1 MDSSAPQKTHYDKTY
16 LDWPFLTPDH
26 KKMALELD
34 LWCAENLQ
42 DISHDRA
49 DADAACKMLVRR
61 LGDAG
66 WLRYAVPKAYGG
78 MMDTLDVRS
87 LCLLRETLA
96 RYDGLADFAF
106 AMQGLG
112 SGTLS
117 LFGSEDQKQTYLTAV
132 GRGDKIAAFAL
143 SEPHAG
149 SDVAAMSTSFREEGD
164 MLVLNGCKT
173 WISNGGIADY
183 YTVFARE
190 EGTSGSKGIS
200 AIIVDAT
207 APGLEIVEKIEVT
220 APHPLGKLQFTDC
233 RVPKSALIGERGRGF
248 KYAMAT
254 LDVFRTTVGAASM
267 GFAKRAMDEAMRRA
281 TSREMFGAPMTNLQ
295 IIQSKLGDMALNID
309 ASALLIYRAAWVKDC
324 VAERVTREAAMA
336 KLYATEA
343 AQKIIDDAIQVF
355 GGQGVVFG
363 ETVEKLYREV
373 RSLRIYEGASE
384 VQKIIIAGQALIPY
398 HLKD

>member
-1 MDSSAPQKTHYDKTY
+1 MDQTY
-16 LDWPFLTPDH
+16 LDWPFLDAHH
-26 KKMALELD
+26 KTLALELD
-34 LWCAENLQ
+34 AWCTENLT
-42 DISHDRA
+42 DISHERE
-49 DADAACKMLVRR
+49 DADQMCQTLVSK
-61 LGDAG
+61 LGAAG

-78 MMDTLDVRS
+78 AHDKLDVRS
-87 LCLLRETLA
+87 LCLIRETLA
-96 RYDGLADFAF
+96 RHDGLADFAF

-112 SGTLS
+112 SGTIS
-117 LFGSEDQKQTYLTAV
+117 LFGSEDQKTEYLTAV
-132 GRGDKIAAFAL
+132 GQGDKIAAFAL
-143 SEPHAG
+143 SEPDAG
-149 SDVAAMSTSFREEGD
+149 SDVAAMATSFREDGD
-164 MLVLNGCKT
+164 ELVLNGCKT

-207 APGLEIVEKIEVT
+207 TTGLEIAEKIEVT
-220 APHPLGKLQFTDC
+220 APHPLAKLKFTEC
-233 RVPKSALIGERGRGF
+233 RVPKSALIGEQGRGF

-254 LDVFRTTVGAASM
+254 LDIFRTTVGAASM
-267 GFAKRAMDEAMRRA
+267 GFAKRAMHEAMKRA
-281 TSREMFGAPMTNLQ
+281 TSRHIFGAPMTNLQ

-324 VAERVTREAAMA
+324 VADRVTREAAMA

-343 AQKIIDDAIQVF
+343 AQKIIDDAIQIF

-384 VQKIIIAGQALIPY
+384 VQKIIIAGQAMLPY
-398 HLKD
+398 QTGE

>member
-1 MDSSAPQKTHYDKTY
+1 MDKTY
-16 LDWPFLTPDH
+16 LDWPFLAPHH
-26 KKMALELD
+26 KKLVLD
-34 LWCAENLQ
+34 LDVWCAENLN
-42 DISHDRA
+42 DISHARE
-49 DADAACKMLVRR
+49 DADAACQTLVKKF
-61 LGDAG
+61 GATE

-78 MMDTLDVRS
+78 IHDKLDVRS
-87 LCLLRETLA
+87 LCLIRETLA
-96 RYDGLADFAF
+96 RHDGLADFAF

-112 SGTLS
+112 SGTIS
-117 LFGSEDQKQTYLTAV
+117 LFGAEDQKKEYLTAV

-143 SEPHAG
+143 SEPNAG
-149 SDVAAMSTSFREEGD
+149 SDVAAMTTSFREDGD
-164 MLVLNGCKT
+164 ALVLNGCKT

-190 EGTSGSKGIS
+190 EGSSGSKGIS

-207 APGLEIVEKIEVT
+207 TPGLEIAKKIEIT
-220 APHPLGKLQFTDC
+220 APHPLAMLKFNNC
-233 RVPKSALIGERGRGF
+233 RVPKSALVGEQGRGF

-254 LDVFRTTVGAASM
+254 LDIFRTTVGAASM
-267 GFAKRAMDEAMRRA
+267 GFAKRAMDEAMKRA
-281 TSREMFGAPMTNLQ
+281 TSRHMFGAPMTDLQ

-324 VAERVTREAAMA
+324 VADRVTREAAMA

-343 AQKIIDDAIQVF
+343 AQKIIDDAIQIF

-363 ETVEKLYREV
+363 EVVERLYREV

-398 HLKD
+398 RALT